1 MNNAAFSAAI
11 SGAVAIITAAL
22 TAGSTYLL
30 TKRRE
35 READWRKMK
44 LDLYKDYVVALSGIV
59 EGRATPE
66 GHIRYVDAV
75 NSLTLVGSSEVMAA
89 LYDFLDYNSY
99 RNNNKSLDRHD
110 RLLGILLREMR
121 QDIYP
126 AGQHGNSHVPFRLMT
141 VPPDI
146 KSSQQRSR
154 QD

>member
-11 SGAVAIITAAL
+11 SGAVAIIVAAL

-44 LDLYKDYVVALSGIV
+44 LDLYKDYVAALSGIV

-75 NSLTLVGSSEVMAA
+75 NNLTLVGSSGVLAA

-99 RNNNKSLDRHD
+99 RNTDKSMDRHD
-110 RLLGILLREMR
+110 KLLATLLRELR

-126 AGQHGNSHVPFRLMT
+126 ADRRSNARLPFHLIT

-146 KSSQQRSR
+146 QSVHLSSR